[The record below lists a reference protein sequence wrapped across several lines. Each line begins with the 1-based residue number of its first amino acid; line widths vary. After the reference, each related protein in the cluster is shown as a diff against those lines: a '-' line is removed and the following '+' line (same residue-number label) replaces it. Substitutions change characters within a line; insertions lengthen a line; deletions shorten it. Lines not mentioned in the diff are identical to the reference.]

1 MLMNRLAPRHLFEEV
16 QHAFDLFDELTTAG
30 RPQLS
35 PAAFPALNSWS
46 DEDHFYVEAEIP
58 GMSLDDLEIYVSE
71 GQMLTI
77 KGRRAELR
85 IDGAN
90 WLRRERGSGAFER
103 RIQLPGPI
111 NQDGI
116 DATLKQGVLTMKLP
130 KAQEIRPKRINVKA
144 V

>member
-1 MLMNRLAPRHLFEEV
+1 MLMNRLSPRHLFEEV
-16 QHAFDLFDELTTAG
+16 QNAFDLFDELTTAS

-35 PAAFPALNSWS
+35 PAAFPALNAWS
-46 DEDHFYVEAEIP
+46 DEDHFYLEAEIP
-58 GMSLDDLEIYVSE
+58 GMSLEDLEIFVSE
-71 GQMLTI
+71 GQLLTI
-77 KGRRAELR
+77 KGRRAESQ
-85 IDGAN
+85 IEGST

-103 RIQLPGPI
+103 QIQLPGPI
-111 NQDGI
+111 NQEGV